1 MKKSLPPIDESN
13 FKRFVHSKTPKIEP
27 SQETC
32 VYNTRSFRVDLK
44 NRLKIVGL
52 THAKTLEEM
61 VNWAIEVG
69 VDKIE
74 KGEY

>member
-1 MKKSLPPIDESN
+1 MKKSLPPIEDRN
-13 FKRFVHSKTPKIEP
+13 FKRFVYSKTPKIEP

-44 NRLKIVGL
+44 NRLKAAGL
-52 THAKTLEEM
+52 VHAKTLEEM

-69 VDKIE
+69 VGRIE
-74 KGEY
+74 RGEY

>member
-1 MKKSLPPIDESN
+1 MKKSLPPIED
-13 FKRFVHSKTPKIEP
+13 R

-52 THAKTLEEM
+52 KHARTLEEM

>member
-1 MKKSLPPIDESN
+1 MKKSLPPIED
-13 FKRFVHSKTPKIEP
+13 R

-44 NRLKIVGL
+44 NRLKAAGL
-52 THAKTLEEM
+52 IHAKTLEEM

-69 VDKIE
+69 VGRIE
-74 KGEY
+74 RGEY